1 MTVSKPKNIQSI
13 TDLLSDHAN
22 ANAGTNRGSE
32 MLRASLQKNG
42 AGRSIVVDRE
52 GRIIAGNKTAEAA
65 EAEHIPVRVVE
76 TDGSELVV
84 VQRTDLD
91 LTDPKGKA
99 RGLAFADNRI
109 GEVNLNWDA
118 DAIKD
123 AYAVGSLD
131 GLDYLFSDDELNR
144 IVGDALVVDYSTL
157 DEMNEAAEEDGAAD
171 EPDYWAEKSD
181 VTGAAADGKDFRFGD
196 LGGKVDQDVY
206 LDFESLVN
214 RIRSRGVVMMS
225 DIIAEVVRLAESG
238 EVEDEGGE

>member
-1 MTVSKPKNIQSI
+1 MPKTKKIQSI
-13 TDLLSDHAN
+13 SDLLSDHAN
-22 ANAGTNRGSE
+22 ANSGTNRGSE

-76 TDGSELVV
+76 TEGSELVV

-91 LTDPKGKA
+91 LTDPEGKA

-144 IVGDALVVDYSTL
+144 IVGDALVVDDESKWAENGSGEPDPW
-157 DEMNEAAEEDGAAD
+157 DEMDVMDDSIETVLFSFGDYSGRVEAHVYESFAALIERVRSKGAAMMG
-171 EPDYWAEKSD
+171 D
-181 VTGAAADGKDFRFGD
+181 V
-196 LGGKVDQDVY
+196 
-206 LDFESLVN
+206 
-214 RIRSRGVVMMS
+214 
-225 DIIAEVVRLAESG
+225 IAEVVRLSSL
-238 EVEDEGGE
+238 DE